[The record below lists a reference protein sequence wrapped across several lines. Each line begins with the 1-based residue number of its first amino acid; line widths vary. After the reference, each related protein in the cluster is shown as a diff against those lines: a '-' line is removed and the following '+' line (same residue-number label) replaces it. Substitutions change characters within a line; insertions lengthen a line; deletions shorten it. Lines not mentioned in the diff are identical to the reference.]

1 MNDDTQQEPGG
12 ERLETVAQIED
23 AVDRLIERAQRRI
36 CVFDDTVSARFNSIR
51 RHDALRRFLL
61 AGRENRLRIVV
72 HDAAPLVRDCPRLV
86 FLLRDFGHLIA
97 IHQTGPEARVARDP
111 IYLGDWEHA
120 VHRFHIEQ
128 PRGVATWGDPGPCEV
143 LRSRFDEIW
152 AASAPVPG
160 ATVLGL

>member
-1 MNDDTQQEPGG
+1 MNDDTWREPGS

-23 AVDRLIERAQRRI
+23 AVDRLIERARHRI
-36 CVFDDTVSARFNSIR
+36 CVFDDRVSARFNSVR

-61 AGRENRLRIVV
+61 ADRDHRLRIVV
-72 HDAAPLVRDCPRLV
+72 HDATTLARDCPRLV
-86 FLLRDFGHLIA
+86 LLLRDFGHLIA
-97 IHQTGPEARVARDP
+97 IHQTEPEARVARDP
-111 IYLGDWEHA
+111 IVLGDREHA

-128 PRGVATWGDPGPCEV
+128 PRGVAIWGDPGRCET
-143 LRSRFDEIW
+143 LRLRFDEIW